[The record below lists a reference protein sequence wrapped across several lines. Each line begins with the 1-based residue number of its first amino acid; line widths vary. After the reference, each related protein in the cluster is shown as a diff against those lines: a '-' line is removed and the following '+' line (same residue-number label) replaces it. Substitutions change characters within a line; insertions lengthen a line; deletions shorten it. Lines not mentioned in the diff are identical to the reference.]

1 MKFKSIGRKEDVS
14 RLRKDKIKAVAID
27 LGFSGNN
34 KTTGFA
40 SSTEPAG
47 ESLNFGDAVKKTV
60 AFTKKHGDFVLI
72 LEAPLCGKFEN
83 GNPIARGKFEERSE
97 NPTPRHWN
105 IGAGAAVALAAVHF
119 LIQLQTSLAE
129 AHVTVHLLEGFV
141 SGHNKP
147 KNSSSKSKKKIKE
160 EQHGL
165 DAALLL
171 QSFSEAPIDDCFIK
185 LDVSPDILSTTKILD
200 PDSDFPPPLILKPK
214 PSAS

>member
-1 MKFKSIGRKEDVS
+1 MKFKSIARKEDVS
-14 RLRKDKIKAVAID
+14 RLRKDKIKTVAID

-40 SSTEPAG
+40 SSTKPAG
-47 ESLNFGDAVKKTV
+47 DSFNFGDAVKKIESFAKTN
-60 AFTKKHGDFVLI
+60 GDFVLI
-72 LEAPLCGKFEN
+72 LEAPLCGRFKDGNPVARGDFEKTGN
-83 GNPIARGKFEERSE
+83 GNKSPK
-97 NPTPRHWN
+97 NWN

-119 LIQLQTSLAE
+119 LIQLQTALAGVK
-129 AHVTVHLLEGFV
+129 VTVHLLEGFI

-147 KNSSSKSKKKIKE
+147 KNSSSKSNKKIKE

-171 QSFSEAPIDDCFIK
+171 QSFSEAPLDCFIK
-185 LDVSPDILSTTKILD
+185 LEASHDILSTTKILD
-200 PDSDFPPPLILKPK
+200 PDSNFPPPLILKPK